1 MALVTYLIVKKD
13 LVSFRSKKCKR
24 EASISLLGRL
34 EPFLKELGKEIE
46 NLQIKVT
53 QDETVLLS
61 SSGL

>member
-1 MALVTYLIVKKD
+1 MW
-13 LVSFRSKKCKR
+13 R
-24 EASISLLGRL
+24 EALPLLGRL
-34 EPFLKELGKEIE
+34 EPFLKELVKEIE